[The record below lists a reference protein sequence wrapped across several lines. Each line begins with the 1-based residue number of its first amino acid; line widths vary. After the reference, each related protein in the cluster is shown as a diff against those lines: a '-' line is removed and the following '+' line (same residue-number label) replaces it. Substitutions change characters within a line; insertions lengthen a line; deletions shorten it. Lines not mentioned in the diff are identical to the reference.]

1 MKKPVLFLLFLIFI
15 CISITFSTSSNE
27 NCLES
32 VEFPICLYP
41 EKNIEF
47 IVYRNGKEV
56 GWHKVTFEKS
66 GDLVIAETKAFVK
79 APYLLI
85 FDYIMEYYSISTW
98 SHGKL
103 LKLNAS
109 LNDDGDEYTISIEKN
124 SDGKIVIQGKENS
137 YIIEDDTIL
146 PTEHWHPKEIN
157 SSTLISTLDGEIVNV
172 SSTQIDEKTWFID
185 GDIKYYINYDNN
197 MRWTGLQFRADEDE
211 IIEYI
216 CDNCN

>member
-1 MKKPVLFLLFLIFI
+1 MKKTVLFLLFIIFI
-15 CISITFSTSSNE
+15 CTSIMHKVSSNE
-27 NCLES
+27 SCLES

-66 GDLVIAETKAFVK
+66 DNLVIAETKAYVK

-103 LKLNAS
+103 INLNAS
-109 LNDDGDEYTISIEKN
+109 INDDGDEYTISIEKN

-137 YIIEDDTIL
+137 YIINIVQGDFELIDFELGGTESEITIYQ
-146 PTEHWHPKEIN
+146 
-157 SSTLISTLDGEIVNV
+157 S
-172 SSTQIDEKTWFID
+172 Q
-185 GDIKYYINYDNN
+185 
-197 MRWTGLQFRADEDE
+197 
-211 IIEYI
+211 
-216 CDNCN
+216 